1 MMMPIPIG
9 LTVIFWMSLV
19 LAAWLVFVIRDDY
32 SKEKG
37 VTKLWFFLQD
47 GISQALILMM
57 LLTATLQV
65 VARYVLPAEISV
77 PWTEEG
83 GRLMMVWVALWGAA
97 ALQRA
102 DDHICMTAVYDALGN
117 VGKRLMLIFSDLVTL
132 ALLGLAERSYF
143 GHHDVHLSG
152 SSPIYFCLLGA
163 CDRRRHDCLH
173 RQASDGPATRH
184 IAAGSSRSA
193 RRLRGVERGRVDAN
207 HHYIFCSISHEG
219 AGCFCADWSVLC
231 GDHVC
236 AFTDSHLYVADDHLA
251 GA

>member
-1 MMMPIPIG
+1 
-9 LTVIFWMSLV
+9 
-19 LAAWLVFVIRDDY
+19 
-32 SKEKG
+32 

-102 DDHICMTAVYDALGN
+102 DDHICMTVVYDALGN

-132 ALLGLAERSYF
+132 AVLLPLVYWGWQNARVLDIMTSISLGLP
-143 GHHDVHLSG
+143 LSIFAYSVPVTG
-152 SSPIYFCLLGA
+152 AVMIVYTVKLLT
-163 CDRRRHDCLH
+163 D
-173 RQASDGPATRH
+173 
-184 IAAGSSRSA
+184 
-193 RRLRGVERGRVDAN
+193 RLRGILPPVRQEVQD
-207 HHYIFCSISHEG
+207 
-219 AGCFCADWSVLC
+219 V
-231 GDHVC
+231 
-236 AFTDSHLYVADDHLA
+236 
-251 GA
+251 